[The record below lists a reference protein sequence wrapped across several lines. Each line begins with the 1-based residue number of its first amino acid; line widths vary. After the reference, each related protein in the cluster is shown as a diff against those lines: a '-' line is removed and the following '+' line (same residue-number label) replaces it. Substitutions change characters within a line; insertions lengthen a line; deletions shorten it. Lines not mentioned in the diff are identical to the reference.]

1 MRISTLITTASL
13 ASFITAATFVAGES
27 AVEPPLLLATSAP
40 LPEPTEPVATSEPTV
55 AAEPQ
60 PSVGQVPADQ
70 PTATNEPA
78 ASDPSAGS
86 QAQEP
91 VTEPVPAEPAPAPAV
106 ETVIVD
112 SDPITYKYGTVQLR
126 LTSVGNQITDVAV
139 LQGDASYGRD
149 VAYATLIS
157 ATLKY
162 QSTNYGNVSGATF
175 TTEAFKLA
183 VESALA
189 KN

>member
-86 QAQEP
+86 QAQES